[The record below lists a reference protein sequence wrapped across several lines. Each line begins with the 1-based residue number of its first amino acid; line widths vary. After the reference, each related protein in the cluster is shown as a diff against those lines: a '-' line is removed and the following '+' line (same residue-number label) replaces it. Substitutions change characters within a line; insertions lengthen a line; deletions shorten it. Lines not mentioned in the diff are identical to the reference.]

1 MAGRRLPSRREF
13 ILAGAAAGLIV
24 AGLPLAPAD
33 ARSRRVNG
41 PGPSIE
47 SELLGEPVPRS
58 GLPGNKPLALPAAGP
73 RKTLRYGTSKQAG
86 LLPEHVGRM
95 SADVASGMEPST
107 IAPYYPHY
115 PGAVALAARNGVI
128 AHHQAQGYAVKYV
141 DDKPTL
147 LPESEWV
154 PMRKDTILDLASV
167 SKLFASIAAVQLIER
182 GLLELEARVAS
193 YIPEFAQ
200 NGKEDVTVRH
210 LLTHT
215 SGFIP
220 WIDLYGLYKT
230 PEERIAAVYALGLE
244 HPPGTTYAYSDFNLI
259 TVGKIIEKLSS
270 QPLDRFVAA
279 NLTEPLGMDDTGY
292 NPPEAELDRIAATEY
307 QPSTGRGM
315 VRGSVHDE
323 NSYGLNGVAGHA
335 GVFSTAYDLAI
346 LAQTILN
353 GGRYGK
359 ARIMSPKSVQ
369 TLLTNYN
376 AGFPGHDH
384 GLGFEL
390 YQHWY
395 MDAMATPFTAGHTGY
410 TGTSIV
416 INPLDR
422 SFAILLTNR
431 VHPSRN
437 WGTILPYRRA
447 FARDLA
453 RAVAVKPA
461 VGKKAWFSGFG
472 DGLNNTL
479 DVPLTLPEGQKKL
492 RFDLWYDTHPDVDFA
507 MVEVS
512 ADEGATWESPKGTVS
527 GKSSDGR
534 FTGFS
539 GRKWLDADFDLSP
552 YAGSVTL
559 RLRYHTID
567 TPDNLMKGNGRGVYV
582 DHVQVKDPR
591 RVLFDDARPRD
602 AALWQPRGWT
612 VSRD

>member
-1 MAGRRLPSRREF
+1 
-13 ILAGAAAGLIV
+13 
-24 AGLPLAPAD
+24 
-33 ARSRRVNG
+33 
-41 PGPSIE
+41 
-47 SELLGEPVPRS
+47 
-58 GLPGNKPLALPAAGP
+58 
-73 RKTLRYGTSKQAG
+73 
-86 LLPEHVGRM
+86 
-95 SADVASGMEPST
+95 
-107 IAPYYPHY
+107 
-115 PGAVALAARNGVI
+115 VALAARNGVI
-128 AHHQAQGYAVKYV
+128 AHHEAYGYAVKYA
-141 DDKPTL
+141 DSTPTL
-147 LPESEWV
+147 LPEDQWV
-154 PMRKDTILDLASV
+154 PMRQDTIFDIASV

-220 WIDLYGLYKT
+220 WISLYDLYKT

-244 HPPGTTYAYSDFNLI
+244 HPPGTNYAYSDFNLI
-259 TVGKIIEKLSS
+259 TTGKIIEKLSS

-292 NPPEAELDRIAATEY
+292 NPPETELDRIAATEY

-315 VRGSVHDE
+315 VRGTVHDE

-359 ARIMSPKSVQ
+359 ARIMSPESVRA
-369 TLLTNYN
+369 LLTNYN
-376 AGFPGHDH
+376 ADFPSKDH
-384 GLGFEL
+384 SLSFEL

-431 VHPSRN
+431 VHPSRD

-461 VGKKAWFSGFG
+461 VGKEAWFSGFG
-472 DGLNNTL
+472 DGLDNTL
-479 DVPLTLPEGQKKL
+479 DVPLTLPEGQKNL
-492 RFDLWYDTHPDVDFA
+492 RFDLWYDTHPDIDFA

-512 ADEGATWESPKGTVS
+512 ADGGAIWTSPEGTVS
-527 GKSSDGR
+527 GESSDGR
-534 FTGFS
+534 FTGWS
-539 GRKWLDADFDLSP
+539 GRGWLAADFDLSP
-552 YAGSVTL
+552 YAGPVTL
-559 RLRYHTID
+559 RLRYHTTD
-567 TPDNLMKGNGRGVYV
+567 SADNLIRGNGRGVYV
-582 DHVQVKDPR
+582 DHVRVKGPQG
-591 RVLFDDARPRD
+591 VLFDDARPRD